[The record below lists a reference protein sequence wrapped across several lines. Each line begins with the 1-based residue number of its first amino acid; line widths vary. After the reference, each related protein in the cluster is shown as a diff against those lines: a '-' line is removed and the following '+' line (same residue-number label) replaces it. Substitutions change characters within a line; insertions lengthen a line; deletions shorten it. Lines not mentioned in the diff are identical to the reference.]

1 MALPIYG
8 YYMQKVYA
16 DRSINLSTEDFAV
29 PDTYNP
35 EEFKCEENTTL
46 DPFEIDSGEPDF

>member
-16 DRSINLSTEDFAV
+16 DKRINLSTEDFAV
-29 PDTYNP
+29 PDDYNP

-46 DPFEIDSGEPDF
+46 DPLEMESGEPDF